1 MLERATLRFFFLA
14 MCYIFTPILCRADIL
29 PALVSFTMTEDSEVP
44 LLLGDVVV
52 NLLELTSLHESVA
65 NILIFPSSQPFSE
78 YFRLVQKRRR
88 GSNKSQVSISSE
100 LQLIKSFDLDT
111 ACKKRLSVQQCSQ
124 GNYGCC
130 CDHRSLFCSIKLQLA
145 ATIEG
150 GIFHTTAKQNP
161 FRIFLIEV
169 KIFDR
174 NDQIPVFTPNVFTLK
189 VSEGIKNDDKYRLPT
204 ARDGD
209 LGQNAEVTYSIASIC
224 GRAPNSNKWQF
235 ISEGNKIFSID
246 ADLQPLSLVIN
257 GCLDR
262 EEIELYKILIEAE
275 DMAASV
281 ELRKT
286 GTLTLTLIVTD
297 VNDVS
302 PIFKSPNLTVDL
314 MENSVNG
321 TVVCVILAQ
330 DYDSG
335 VNGRIRYS
343 ISQHQW
349 DYPFHIDSETGLM
362 TVAGQI
368 DRERNDEYRIVVEAS
383 DYGTPPRTS
392 TLPVFVR
399 VLDVNDNAPNIT
411 ISSVLFG
418 SNIFPSSSSEEAVVL
433 HVSELLPV
441 GSNIANISVTD
452 PDFVENTTIFCYV
465 SQKILELH
473 PTSHWSYSLRLAKS
487 LDYETLRHVQVKISC
502 QDSGRPYSLT
512 SEIMVQVIV
521 LNENDNP
528 PVFLDPLVIPPAW
541 LVNSTDIAKF
551 SAILGKTI
559 DDFIVFLPK
568 SFPLGDVFLRFQATD
583 EDFNHEHE
591 EKANKIYFALS
602 IYKEQDFLPEPHS
615 LSTLPPNKAN
625 LFSFSESTG
634 EIFLTSAPHLDGTV
648 SVYKGEIVA
657 QDTTAIPLSTKKN
670 FTIIVA
676 ENNFNAPIIRIF
688 NFALANSLSPF
699 QIFDQE
705 QNSSVQEV
713 PFYIPRQSQ
722 SNSVIGQV
730 VGFDSDSGQAGRVIY
745 NLTFHRYSCINVS
758 INNSTGLLTLV
769 TLNASLSSECQLRA
783 LLNVTDNGFP
793 KRHSHLHIF
802 FQLFD
807 ASRLSPKIYVN
818 QSIIPANQT
827 INNESVWYFE
837 SILPQ
842 IGEPL
847 FRVDINILP
856 GLIEPSYKMKLCT
869 TNSDNFPSLPVGFSI
884 EEKTGTVYFTDSF
897 GKSQSN
903 FAYIA
908 VSNRFWPSL
917 PPSVYKTEIAISES
931 ETTTVR
937 IMPVESIDCKFHGVA
952 EIDQRGP
959 RRNFTVFCVSMLT
972 GASFLCV
979 LVAILVILLK
989 KTGEK
994 PQTLPMGKEFK
1005 RNFKPNLFDRIH
1017 FRKRLSEVKET
1028 IKVEEQLD
1036 TCLHNKTWKLA
1047 LPDKIVDVPKLLL
1060 KSPSLT
1066 SASGAA
1072 QIEDNQVSV
1081 PAKQRLTRSAYPPLS
1096 EISGTY
1102 YVLENI
1108 HQEEINSPIHHHK
1121 DVTSPSNDRRSPS
1134 NVGIAV
1140 QEHKVPG
1147 VTGHANVSIIVHNDF
1162 EKASSTQQIGEMSVS
1177 DKATKMFRIDPK
1189 LQAVGTIRNTIQ
1201 IDIDPLASRF
1211 IQDKACCE

>member
-1 MLERATLRFFFLA
+1 MSQQPYLFHHQLVRYL
-14 MCYIFTPILCRADIL
+14 PKRADIL

-78 YFRLVQKRRR
+78 YF
-88 GSNKSQVSISSE
+88 
-100 LQLIKSFDLDT
+100 
-111 ACKKRLSVQQCSQ
+111 
-124 GNYGCC
+124 
-130 CDHRSLFCSIKLQLA
+130 
-145 ATIEG
+145 
-150 GIFHTTAKQNP
+150 
-161 FRIFLIEV
+161 
-169 KIFDR
+169 
-174 NDQIPVFTPNVFTLK
+174 
-189 VSEGIKNDDKYRLPT
+189 
-204 ARDGD
+204 
-209 LGQNAEVTYSIASIC
+209 
-224 GRAPNSNKWQF
+224 
-235 ISEGNKIFSID
+235 
-246 ADLQPLSLVIN
+246 
-257 GCLDR
+257 R

-541 LVNSTDIAKF
+541 LVNSTDIAQF

-583 EDFNHEHE
+583 EDFNHESE

-730 VGFDSDSGQAGRVIY
+730 VGFDSDSGQA
-745 NLTFHRYSCINVS
+745 
-758 INNSTGLLTLV
+758 
-769 TLNASLSSECQLRA
+769 E
-783 LLNVTDNGFP
+783 
-793 KRHSHLHIF
+793 
-802 FQLFD
+802 
-807 ASRLSPKIYVN
+807 
-818 QSIIPANQT
+818 
-827 INNESVWYFE
+827 
-837 SILPQ
+837 
-842 IGEPL
+842 
-847 FRVDINILP
+847 
-856 GLIEPSYKMKLCT
+856 
-869 TNSDNFPSLPVGFSI
+869 
-884 EEKTGTVYFTDSF
+884 
-897 GKSQSN
+897 
-903 FAYIA
+903 
-908 VSNRFWPSL
+908 
-917 PPSVYKTEIAISES
+917 
-931 ETTTVR
+931 
-937 IMPVESIDCKFHGVA
+937 
-952 EIDQRGP
+952 
-959 RRNFTVFCVSMLT
+959 
-972 GASFLCV
+972 
-979 LVAILVILLK
+979 
-989 KTGEK
+989 
-994 PQTLPMGKEFK
+994 
-1005 RNFKPNLFDRIH
+1005 
-1017 FRKRLSEVKET
+1017 
-1028 IKVEEQLD
+1028 
-1036 TCLHNKTWKLA
+1036 TWKLA

-1108 HQEEINSPIHHHK
+1108 HQEGINSPIHRHK
-1121 DVTSPSNDRRSPS
+1121 GVTSPSNDRRSPS